1 MWFKI
6 KEPAKK
12 CVCQN
17 LTLFSF
23 PYRFYFDKLYNKDT
37 KEFLDLPPNA
47 EHYGTKKSG
56 KGKGGKGKS
65 SMKTENKE
73 DEGHADTLGG
83 LPKIEQP
90 LKCLDVFAGCG
101 GLSCG
106 LHEAGIAESKWAIE
120 CYDAAAKSFKLNNRD
135 TLVFNEDCNVL
146 LKKAME
152 AEKNEKE
159 DERTAIHN
167 GQRLPRKGEV
177 ELLCGGPP
185 CQGFS
190 GMNRFNSGQYS
201 SFKNSLISSYLS
213 VIFFKIVLIIL
224 EGTIFYSENLEP
236 NLLFSSHFDLP
247 PANHKKTF

>member
-1 MWFKI
+1 MNKRNTDRMARLKQMWFKI

-17 LTLFSF
+17 LPLVYLIIFSF

-37 KEFLDLPPNA
+37 KKFLDLPLNA
-47 EHYGTKKSG
+47 KHYGTKKSG
-56 KGKGGKGKS
+56 K
-65 SMKTENKE
+65 
-73 DEGHADTLGG
+73 DTLGG

-101 GLSCG
+101 GFSCG
-106 LHEAGIAESKWAIE
+106 LHEAGVAESKWAIE
-120 CYDAAAKSFKLNNRD
+120 FNNAAAKSFKSNNRN
-135 TLVFNEDCNVL
+135 TLVFCEDCNIL
-146 LKKAME
+146 LKKIME
-152 AEKNEKE
+152 AEKN
-159 DERTAIHN
+159 DEAAFHN

-190 GMNRFNSGQYS
+190 EMNRFKDGEYS

-213 VIFFKIVLIIL
+213 VIFFLRQK
-224 EGTIFYSENLEP
+224 
-236 NLLFSSHFDLP
+236 
-247 PANHKKTF
+247 